1 MLLLLLLMEPV
12 LFVERLVPL
21 LLETEDEELLLLYER
36 LSKPLVERVLV
47 LFLTV
52 LELPEFPVLTVVEGS

>member
-52 LELPEFPVLTVVEGS
+52 LELPELPVLTVVEGS